1 MVMKSEYE
9 ADLEHDLAKRLEE
22 IRERTH
28 IFPLPERGFD
38 PLTASPEELSHYGL
52 PAKPDADAHPARYRF
67 WHELFSPPLLFREVM
82 FSFAPLPQ
90 RTTLTY
96 RRTALGRRTVH
107 QSSPNW
113 SGAYIAPRDGRIFNE
128 VYGAWQVPT
137 PSPPAPAVPIGLHE
151 YRSSTWIGL
160 DGQRRYYHSSLP
172 QIGTAQFIAVDA
184 GVAAAPT
191 YSAWWQWWVRNDFSQ
206 PPVTLELAVKA
217 GDLIKASVTVED
229 DRRGVRFM
237 IKNVTTGDTVGPFIE
252 QAPPQAIPL
261 TVSGATAEWVMERP
275 AVWPTDVLYE
285 LPNYNTVLFNDCFAM
300 AASPGGGPIKERRLQ
315 GAKLIDMHEVRR
327 NPQRTAKI
335 SVAKLINERQVMTV
349 YR

>member
-1 MVMKSEYE
+1 MTPQYD
-9 ADLEHDLAKRLEE
+9 ADLEQDLAKRLEE
-22 IRERTH
+22 ILKRTH
-28 IFPLPERGFD
+28 FFPLPEPGFD
-38 PLTASPEELSHYGL
+38 PLTASPEQLSHYGL
-52 PAKPDADAHPARYRF
+52 PAKPNADTHPARYAF

-113 SGAYIAPRDGRIFNE
+113 SGAYIAPRDRRIFNE
-128 VYGAWQVPT
+128 VHGAWQVPT

-172 QIGTAQFIAVDA
+172 QIGTAQFIEVEA
-184 GVAAAPT
+184 GVAAEPT
-191 YSAWWQWWVRNDFSQ
+191 YSAWWQWWVKNDFSQ
-206 PPVTLELAVKA
+206 PPVTLSLAVKA
-217 GDLIKASVTVED
+217 HDAIMASVIVD
-229 DRRGVRFM
+229 GDRQGVRFM
-237 IKNVTTGDTVGPFIE
+237 IKNVTTGHIVGPFGE
-252 QAPPQAIPL
+252 SAPPQAIPL
-261 TVSGATAEWVMERP
+261 KVSGATAEWVMERP
-275 AVWPTDVLYE
+275 AVWLSDVLYD
-285 LPNYNTVLFNDCFAM
+285 LPNYNTVLFNNCLAM
-300 AASPGGGPIKERRLQ
+300 AASPRGGPIKERRLQ
-315 GAKLIDMHEVRR
+315 GAKLIDMYEVRR